1 MRVLFTTFAARTHV
15 HSQVPLAWALRAAGH
30 DVRVATQPDA
40 VEHVLRAGLH
50 AVPVGAPLNQ
60 DEFVR
65 ELDERRSEAL
75 EAGREVPEALDHL
88 ELTDISE
95 VRPERLTYE
104 LMHGRQLALATGAF
118 PTQCD
123 PEMIDDLVRYAR
135 WWRPDLVVW
144 DTMTFA
150 GPVAAM
156 ASGAAHARLL
166 FGLDLIGFL
175 RHHYNRALQRRIPAL
190 RDDPM
195 AEWLGWTLQ
204 EYGCGFAEEAVVGQ
218 WTIDPVPSSLALPTG
233 LLRVPMRYVP
243 YNGPAVLP
251 DWVLEQPRRPRV
263 CVTLG
268 LSLLET
274 LGRDRVSVAEV
285 LEAVASLDV
294 EVVATVGA
302 ARRGGLGA
310 LPARVR
316 VVDFVPLDALLPSCA
331 AVVHHGGAGTF
342 QSALAHGVP
351 QVILPDVLWD
361 SARRAEGLERAGAGF
376 RVADPARLTAVG
388 LRDLVGRVLDDP
400 APTRHARRLRR
411 EAGTAPAPADAVPV
425 LEQLTS
431 QHLPV
436 TRSGA

>member
-40 VEHVLRAGLH
+40 VEHVLRAGLS

-60 DEFVR
+60 EALVE

-75 EAGREVPEALDHL
+75 ESGREGPESLDYL

-104 LMHGRQLALATGAF
+104 LMHRRQLALAAGAF

-175 RHHYNRALQRRIPAL
+175 RQHYNRVLERRIPAL

-195 AEWLGWTLQ
+195 AEWLGWTLE
-204 EYGCGFAEEAVVGQ
+204 EYGCRFTEEAVVGQ
-218 WTIDPVPSSLALPTG
+218 WTIDPVPTSLALPTD
-233 LLRVPMRYVP
+233 LVRVPMRYVP

-251 DWVLEQPRRPRV
+251 DWVLEPPRRPRV

-274 LGRDRVSVAEV
+274 LGRDRVSVAEI
-285 LEAVASLDV
+285 LDAVAALDV

-302 ARRGGLGA
+302 ARRDALGT

-331 AVVHHGGAGTF
+331 AVVHHGGAGTY
-342 QSALAHGVP
+342 QSALAHAVP
-351 QVILPDVLWD
+351 QIILPDVLWD
-361 SARRAEGLERAGAGF
+361 SARRAEGLERSGAGLQ
-376 RVADPARLTAVG
+376 VADPARLTAAG
-388 LRDLVGRVLDDP
+388 LRDLVRRVLDDP
-400 APTRHARRLRR
+400 APARQARRLRR
-411 EAGTAPAPADAVPV
+411 EMAATAAPADVVPV
-425 LEQLTS
+425 LERLTA
-431 QHLPV
+431 HHRPAVRRGL
-436 TRSGA
+436 